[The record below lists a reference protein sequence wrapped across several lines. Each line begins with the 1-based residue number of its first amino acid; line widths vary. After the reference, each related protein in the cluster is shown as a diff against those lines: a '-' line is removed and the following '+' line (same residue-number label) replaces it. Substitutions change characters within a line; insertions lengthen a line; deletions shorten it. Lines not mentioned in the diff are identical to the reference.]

1 MLLENKEWYK
11 KYRYD
16 IFVFYFNGQ
25 FLMKYRVDLKVFYQ
39 RLVDIENKIGQKM
52 IYRQFLLKEFV
63 FKILNFEYIYDCE
76 VFVIYD

>member
-11 KYRYD
+11 NYRYD

-25 FLMKYRVDLKVFYQ
+25 FLMKYRVDLKVFQQ

-52 IYRQFLLKEFV
+52 SYRQFLLED
-63 FKILNFEYIYDCE
+63 IEC
-76 VFVIYD
+76 